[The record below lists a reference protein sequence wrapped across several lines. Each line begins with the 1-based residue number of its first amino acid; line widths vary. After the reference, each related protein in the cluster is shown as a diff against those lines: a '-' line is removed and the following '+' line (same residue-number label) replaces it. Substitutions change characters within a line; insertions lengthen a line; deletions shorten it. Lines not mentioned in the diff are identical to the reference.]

1 MLMSEPSVSIGARLA
16 MAWRVIVDA
25 VFAKQCATQ
34 LNNTATVAATPPAT
48 LRETKPEAALQLLGL
63 LQQQGRLV
71 DFLQEDIN
79 GFSDSD
85 IGNAARVVHEGCR
98 KVLQDYLQIEPISE
112 QEEGQRLTLQAGFD
126 AASYRLTGNVVG
138 QAPFTGTLAH
148 RGWRVSRITLP
159 KVASERDNTV
169 LAPAELEL

>member
-1 MLMSEPSVSIGARLA
+1 MSEPIVSFGTRLA
-16 MAWRVIVDA
+16 LAWRVIVDA
-25 VFAKQCATQ
+25 VFANQCAAQ
-34 LNNTATVAATPPAT
+34 LDTASQVAATPPAT
-48 LRETKPEAALQLLGL
+48 LQEVKPDAALQMLGL

-98 KVLQDYLQIEPISE
+98 KVLQDYVQIEPIST
-112 QEEGQRLTLQAGFD
+112 QEEGQRLTLEAGFD

-148 RGWRVSRITLP
+148 RGWRVSHITLP
-159 KVASERDNTV
+159 KVAKEHDNTV